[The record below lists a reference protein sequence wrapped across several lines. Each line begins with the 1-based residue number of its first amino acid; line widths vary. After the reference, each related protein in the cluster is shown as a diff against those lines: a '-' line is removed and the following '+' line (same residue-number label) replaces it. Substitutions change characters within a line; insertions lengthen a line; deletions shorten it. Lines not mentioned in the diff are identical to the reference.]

1 MAGSKTRRSA
11 KWTNSRRRCNNRA
24 IQVPYPRNTSD
35 GSCGATQPRRPCGA
49 AVFFCAPGVSRRAA
63 DRARSHRGRA
73 ADDVLPLRL
82 FVLRD
87 LPLGHDA
94 DYEAISFGPVDR
106 HGNIICDHSQTSV
119 TDISGQRAYGV
130 YARRAGESNL
140 TLIDN
145 LDDEEEAEPLA
156 KVLAE
161 QLQQIKEGRY
171 DI

>member
-1 MAGSKTRRSA
+1 MTKEESQFYAGAIWAASTIYRMHSDSA
-11 KWTNSRRRCNNRA
+11 VAKDFLREINDLDVA
-24 IQVPYPRNTSD
+24 AK
-35 GSCGATQPRRPCGA
+35 CGAEY
-49 AVFFCAPGVSRRAA
+49 
-63 DRARSHRGRA
+63 
-73 ADDVLPLRL
+73 DVLPLRL

>member
-1 MAGSKTRRSA
+1 MTKEESQFYAGAIWAASTIYRMHTDAVVA
-11 KWTNSRRRCNNRA
+11 KNFLREINDLDVA
-24 IQVPYPRNTSD
+24 AK
-35 GSCGATQPRRPCGA
+35 CGTE
-49 AVFFCAPGVSRRAA
+49 S
-63 DRARSHRGRA
+63 
-73 ADDVLPLRL
+73 LRL
-82 FVLRD
+82 FVMRD

-106 HGNIICDHSQTSV
+106 HGDIICDHSQTAV
-119 TDISGQRAYGV
+119 TDITGQRSYGV
-130 YARRAGESNL
+130 YARRAGEANL

-145 LDDEEEAEPLA
+145 LDDEEEAKPLA